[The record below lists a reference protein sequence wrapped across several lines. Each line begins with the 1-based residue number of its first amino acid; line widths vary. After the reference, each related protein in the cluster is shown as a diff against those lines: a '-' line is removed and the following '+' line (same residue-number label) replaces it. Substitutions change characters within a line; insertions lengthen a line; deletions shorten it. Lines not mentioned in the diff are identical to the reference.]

1 MLKYHPVA
9 MLNKYKE
16 PVYIDLDAMPV
27 PLLLIDQDY
36 KVVYMNRVAKEL
48 YGASAEGNKCYSTRS
63 IVCPVQIIKE
73 SGVNSASA
81 INICDTEFGKRYF
94 YIIAGNYKDRKL
106 FVEVHID
113 LEDLTKALTQS
124 AIHPELMLHSGP
136 MVFFHWDAVEGWP
149 LKFVSL
155 NVSELLG
162 YTAGDFLEG
171 RVQYRDIIHPEDLDR
186 VVSEV
191 QYHTESGST
200 EWNHEEYRLRR
211 KDGKYI
217 WVYDHTVAI
226 RNAEG
231 KVIGYYGYV
240 IDITEKHEKE
250 ELFRKLTEANPHAVL
265 LYDYEKNKI
274 VYVNKKAQELTEYTE
289 EELLSMDDPF
299 NLVYPKDMGAATKIV
314 EERIKGYQDI
324 QKARFRIVTKRGKT
338 KWVDFYSIPTIY
350 KNRKVNITTLVDISE
365 DINRERM
372 LAHLATR
379 DQLTGILNRHALTQS
394 FEQLINQVERYGGTF
409 SIILFDLD
417 NFKKVNDIYGHNVG
431 DEVLRRFVK
440 EARKVLRRS
449 DIFGRWGGEEF
460 LVLLPMT
467 SEPYTVAEKIRR
479 VIEECQF
486 YKNIRITISAGTA
499 VYRKGDTLNSMV
511 MRADDALYK
520 AKAQGKNRVVTSE

>member
-1 MLKYHPVA
+1 MR
-9 MLNKYKE
+9 N
-16 PVYIDLDAMPV
+16 
-27 PLLLIDQDY
+27 
-36 KVVYMNRVAKEL
+36 
-48 YGASAEGNKCYSTRS
+48 
-63 IVCPVQIIKE
+63 
-73 SGVNSASA
+73 
-81 INICDTEFGKRYF
+81 
-94 YIIAGNYKDRKL
+94 
-106 FVEVHID
+106 
-113 LEDLTKALTQS
+113 
-124 AIHPELMLHSGP
+124 
-136 MVFFHWDAVEGWP
+136 
-149 LKFVSL
+149 
-155 NVSELLG
+155 
-162 YTAGDFLEG
+162 
-171 RVQYRDIIHPEDLDR
+171 YRDIIHPEDLDR

-231 KVIGYYGYV
+231 KVIGYYRYV

-314 EERIKGYQDI
+314 EERIRGYQDI
-324 QKARFRIVTKRGKT
+324 QKVRFRIVTKRGKT